1 MHMQDIHGENT
12 YIMNAETLTMQYW
25 TRYFEDT
32 YNCYYYV
39 NNSNGRS
46 QWDYPSSPYDIVCD
60 TNSVGDDEIV
70 ERGDI
75 LKENLEYAENS
86 VSNTSNHFRC
96 VSAPKDNK
104 QKQKVGKL
112 TSDKVDKS
120 SEPFSDHSDSLE
132 TTARINRNY
141 VQMARLY
148 KIYRPYS
155 LSETNFKC
163 LKCVLCND
171 REPVDVFFPCEH
183 RCVCRPC
190 IAKEQICDDASFET
204 NLNGYCNCSLCAEV
218 IKKILPYENGQEIEK
233 YWTWVYEQK
242 IHLPDGFLRNFRHS
256 AAVIEAVYVNNPQGS
271 HTTNESTMCTLS

>member
-1 MHMQDIHGENT
+1 MSTEKLKIQC
-12 YIMNAETLTMQYW
+12 W
-25 TRYFEDT
+25 TRYFEDS

-39 NNSNGRS
+39 NSNGHS
-46 QWDYPSSPYDIVCD
+46 QWDYPSCPYDIVRD
-60 TNSVGDDEIV
+60 SNSVEDEEIIGNS
-70 ERGDI
+70 EYFEEI
-75 LKENLEYAENS
+75 SSSNKNYNLD
-86 VSNTSNHFRC
+86 NTWISD
-96 VSAPKDNK
+96 SAPKEK
-104 QKQKVGKL
+104 LRQTQEVGKL
-112 TSDKVDKS
+112 VSDKIKS
-120 SEPFSDHSDSLE
+120 LESFPDQSGSPE

-155 LSETNFKC
+155 LTETNSKS
-163 LKCVLCND
+163 LKCVLCHD

-190 IAKEQICDDASFET
+190 IGKEQICDDTTFET
-204 NLNGYCNCSLCAEV
+204 NLDGYCNCSLCAEV